1 MNSLVRVLSAPARWD
16 WRNPGTLIRI
26 GILLAVLA
34 ASASAF
40 LLRDQLTPAQAGYG
54 GVALASLIASAGLI
68 IPVPALGA
76 VCAGAIFLNPALL
89 GLIAG
94 TSESVGEL
102 TGYFLGYSGRDMARR
117 CRIYDRLGSLV
128 RRRSWLPLFLVSLVP
143 NPIFD
148 IVGIAAGLFIAA
160 IHDMGLATL
169 THTPSPMAFLR
180 RLLGRPENERPFV
193 MFPIGHPLPGLQ
205 VPDLRR
211 KSLSEVFVEVDRRG
225 DGSTVR

>member
-16 WRNPGTLIRI
+16 WRDPSTLIRI

-34 ASASAF
+34 ASATAL

-76 VCAGAIFLNPALL
+76 VCAGGVFLNPVLL
-89 GLIAG
+89 GLVAG

-117 CRIYDRLGSLV
+117 SRLYNRLEPLV
-128 RRRSWLPLFLVSLVP
+128 RRRGWLPLFLVSLVP

-148 IVGIAAGLFIAA
+148 IIGIAAGALRYPLWGFLSVVWVGKSIKFIPFAYA
-160 IHDMGLATL
+160 CKYSLAWL
-169 THTPSPMAFLR
+169 T
-180 RLLGRPENERPFV
+180 
-193 MFPIGHPLPGLQ
+193 
-205 VPDLRR
+205 
-211 KSLSEVFVEVDRRG
+211 EVFG
-225 DGSTVR
+225 L

>member
-16 WRNPGTLIRI
+16 WRDPSTLIRI
-26 GILLAVLA
+26 GIILAVLA
-34 ASASAF
+34 ASATAL

-76 VCAGAIFLNPALL
+76 VCAGSVFLNPVLL

-117 CRIYDRLGSLV
+117 ARLYNRLESLV
-128 RRRSWLPLFLVSLVP
+128 RRRGWLPLFLVSLVP

-148 IVGIAAGLFIAA
+148 IIGIAAGALRYPLWSFLSIVWVGKTIKFITFAYA
-160 IHDMGLATL
+160 CKYSLAWL
-169 THTPSPMAFLR
+169 T
-180 RLLGRPENERPFV
+180 
-193 MFPIGHPLPGLQ
+193 Q
-205 VPDLRR
+205 V
-211 KSLSEVFVEVDRRG
+211 FG
-225 DGSTVR
+225 I

>member
-117 CRIYDRLGSLV
+117 YRLYNRLESLV
-128 RRRSWLPLFLVSLVP
+128 RRRGWLPLFLVSLVP

-148 IVGIAAGLFIAA
+148 IVGIAAGALRYPLWGFLSVVWVGKTIKFITFAYA
-160 IHDMGLATL
+160 CKYSLAWLTQVFGL
-169 THTPSPMAFLR
+169 
-180 RLLGRPENERPFV
+180 
-193 MFPIGHPLPGLQ
+193 
-205 VPDLRR
+205 
-211 KSLSEVFVEVDRRG
+211 
-225 DGSTVR
+225 

>member
-16 WRNPGTLIRI
+16 WRDPGTLIRV

-34 ASASAF
+34 ASATAL

-76 VCAGAIFLNPALL
+76 VCAGGVFLNPALL

-117 CRIYDRLGSLV
+117 SRLYNRLESLV
-128 RRRSWLPLFLVSLVP
+128 RRRGWLPLFLVSLVP

-148 IVGIAAGLFIAA
+148 IIGIAAGALRYPLWSFLSIVWVGKTIKFITFAYA
-160 IHDMGLATL
+160 CKYSLAWL
-169 THTPSPMAFLR
+169 T
-180 RLLGRPENERPFV
+180 
-193 MFPIGHPLPGLQ
+193 Q
-205 VPDLRR
+205 V
-211 KSLSEVFVEVDRRG
+211 FG
-225 DGSTVR
+225 I

>member
-16 WRNPGTLIRI
+16 WRDPSTLIRI

-34 ASASAF
+34 ASATAL

-76 VCAGAIFLNPALL
+76 VCAGGVFLNPMLL
-89 GLIAG
+89 GLVAG

-117 CRIYDRLGSLV
+117 SRLYNRLEPLV
-128 RRRSWLPLFLVSLVP
+128 RRRGWLPLFLVSLVP

-148 IVGIAAGLFIAA
+148 IIGIAAGALRYPLWGFLSVVWVGKSIKFITFAYA
-160 IHDMGLATL
+160 CKYSLAWL
-169 THTPSPMAFLR
+169 T
-180 RLLGRPENERPFV
+180 
-193 MFPIGHPLPGLQ
+193 
-205 VPDLRR
+205 
-211 KSLSEVFVEVDRRG
+211 EVFG
-225 DGSTVR
+225 L

>member
-16 WRNPGTLIRI
+16 WRDPSTLIRI
-26 GILLAVLA
+26 GIVLAVLA
-34 ASASAF
+34 ASATAL

-76 VCAGAIFLNPALL
+76 VCAGGVFLNPVLL
-89 GLIAG
+89 GLVAG

-117 CRIYDRLGSLV
+117 SRLYNRLEPLV
-128 RRRSWLPLFLVSLVP
+128 RRRGWLPLFLVSLVP

-148 IVGIAAGLFIAA
+148 IIGIAAGALRYPLWGFLSVVWVGKSIKFITFAYA
-160 IHDMGLATL
+160 CKYSLAWLTKVFGL
-169 THTPSPMAFLR
+169 
-180 RLLGRPENERPFV
+180 
-193 MFPIGHPLPGLQ
+193 
-205 VPDLRR
+205 
-211 KSLSEVFVEVDRRG
+211 
-225 DGSTVR
+225 

>member
-26 GILLAVLA
+26 GILLSVLA

-117 CRIYDRLGSLV
+117 YRLYNRLESLV
-128 RRRSWLPLFLVSLVP
+128 RRRGWLPLFLVSLVP

-148 IVGIAAGLFIAA
+148 IVGIAAGALRYPLWGFLSVVWVGKTIKFITFAYA
-160 IHDMGLATL
+160 CKYSLAWLTQVFGL
-169 THTPSPMAFLR
+169 
-180 RLLGRPENERPFV
+180 
-193 MFPIGHPLPGLQ
+193 
-205 VPDLRR
+205 
-211 KSLSEVFVEVDRRG
+211 
-225 DGSTVR
+225 

>member
-16 WRNPGTLIRI
+16 WRDPSTLIRI

-34 ASASAF
+34 ASATAL

-76 VCAGAIFLNPALL
+76 VCAGGVFLNPVFL
-89 GLIAG
+89 GLVAG

-117 CRIYDRLGSLV
+117 SRLYNRLEPLV
-128 RRRSWLPLFLVSLVP
+128 RRRGWLPLFLVSLVP

-148 IVGIAAGLFIAA
+148 IIGIAAGALRYPLWGFLSVVWVGKSIKFITFAYSCKYS
-160 IHDMGLATL
+160 LAWL
-169 THTPSPMAFLR
+169 T
-180 RLLGRPENERPFV
+180 
-193 MFPIGHPLPGLQ
+193 
-205 VPDLRR
+205 
-211 KSLSEVFVEVDRRG
+211 EVFG
-225 DGSTVR
+225 L

>member
-117 CRIYDRLGSLV
+117 YRLYNRLESLV
-128 RRRSWLPLFLVSLVP
+128 RRRGWLPLFLVSLVP

-148 IVGIAAGLFIAA
+148 IVGIAAGALRYPLWSFLSIVWVGKTIKFITFAYA
-160 IHDMGLATL
+160 CKYSLAWLTQVFGL
-169 THTPSPMAFLR
+169 
-180 RLLGRPENERPFV
+180 
-193 MFPIGHPLPGLQ
+193 
-205 VPDLRR
+205 
-211 KSLSEVFVEVDRRG
+211 
-225 DGSTVR
+225 

>member
-26 GILLAVLA
+26 GILLSVLA

-117 CRIYDRLGSLV
+117 YRLYNRLESLV
-128 RRRSWLPLFLVSLVP
+128 RRRGWLPLFLVSLVP

-148 IVGIAAGLFIAA
+148 IVGIAAGALRYPLWSFLSIVWVGKTIKFITFAYA
-160 IHDMGLATL
+160 CKYSLAWL
-169 THTPSPMAFLR
+169 T
-180 RLLGRPENERPFV
+180 
-193 MFPIGHPLPGLQ
+193 Q
-205 VPDLRR
+205 VF
-211 KSLSEVFVEVDRRG
+211 SI
-225 DGSTVR
+225 

>member
-16 WRNPGTLIRI
+16 WRDPGTLIRV

-34 ASASAF
+34 ASATAL

-76 VCAGAIFLNPALL
+76 VCAGGVFLNPALL

-117 CRIYDRLGSLV
+117 SRLYNRLESLV
-128 RRRSWLPLFLVSLVP
+128 RRRGWLPLFMVSLVP

-148 IVGIAAGLFIAA
+148 IIGIAAGALRYPLWSFLSIVWVGKTIKFITFAYA
-160 IHDMGLATL
+160 CKYSLAWL
-169 THTPSPMAFLR
+169 T
-180 RLLGRPENERPFV
+180 
-193 MFPIGHPLPGLQ
+193 Q
-205 VPDLRR
+205 V
-211 KSLSEVFVEVDRRG
+211 FG
-225 DGSTVR
+225 I

>member
-1 MNSLVRVLSAPARWD
+1 MLLIGFCFFLMLRRPPRSTLFPYATRFRSPARWD

-117 CRIYDRLGSLV
+117 YRLYKRLESLV
-128 RRRSWLPLFLVSLVP
+128 RRRGWLPLFLVSLVP

-148 IVGIAAGLFIAA
+148 IVGIAAGALRYPLWGFLSVVWVGKTIKFITFAYA
-160 IHDMGLATL
+160 CKYSLAWLTQVFGL
-169 THTPSPMAFLR
+169 
-180 RLLGRPENERPFV
+180 
-193 MFPIGHPLPGLQ
+193 
-205 VPDLRR
+205 
-211 KSLSEVFVEVDRRG
+211 
-225 DGSTVR
+225 

>member
-1 MNSLVRVLSAPARWD
+1 MRVHPSAGFSMNSLVRVLSAPARWD
-16 WRNPGTLIRI
+16 WRDPSTLIRI
-26 GILLAVLA
+26 GIILAVLA
-34 ASASAF
+34 ASATAL

-76 VCAGAIFLNPALL
+76 VCAGSVFLNPVLL

-117 CRIYDRLGSLV
+117 SRLYNRLEPLV
-128 RRRSWLPLFLVSLVP
+128 RRRGWLPLFLVSLVP

-148 IVGIAAGLFIAA
+148 IIGIAAGALRYPLWSFLSIVWVGKTIKFITFAYA
-160 IHDMGLATL
+160 CKYSLAWL
-169 THTPSPMAFLR
+169 T
-180 RLLGRPENERPFV
+180 
-193 MFPIGHPLPGLQ
+193 Q
-205 VPDLRR
+205 V
-211 KSLSEVFVEVDRRG
+211 FG
-225 DGSTVR
+225 I